1 MSVKNKNVNVLVLHQ
16 DFTVILGL
24 TSYVMTHYPNQY
36 FPLFLCCSL
45 QNPINFD
52 FLYLD
57 ILTLQLNYELEESSK
72 GQKGAVYIVIIV
84 QQFTST
90 LICTLI

>member
-1 MSVKNKNVNVLVLHQ
+1 MSAKDKNVTVLVLHQ

-24 TSYVMTHYPNQY
+24 TSYVLTHYPNQY
-36 FPLFLCCSL
+36 FPLFFSCSL

-84 QQFTST
+84 
-90 LICTLI
+90 